1 MKTTGIDRYRPAQR
15 HQRNRNHRRKPY
27 RHEILMGF
35 VHSDQEEH
43 QRVRDEG
50 SVFPKCLDGFLPP
63 LGDRVERLE
72 IAHDESCRDGRQD
85 AGQAEMVRKEERAI
99 GGDGR
104 ESNFNEMIVRSPSE
118 QKRSKSDGPAAE
130 NAASDCPSET
140 LW

>member
-1 MKTTGIDRYRPAQR
+1 
-15 HQRNRNHRRKPY
+15 
-27 RHEILMGF
+27 
-35 VHSDQEEH
+35 
-43 QRVRDEG
+43 
-50 SVFPKCLDGFLPP
+50 
-63 LGDRVERLE
+63 
-72 IAHDESCRDGRQD
+72 
-85 AGQAEMVRKEERAI
+85 MVRKEERTI